1 MSARCV
7 ECQNEAVERCELTG
21 IPLCAMHLWY
31 ADDGR
36 RISQS
41 VARSLSQAGQAVY
54 SPQTY
59 LEALGAAAELP
70 RLPLAPPSQASLGN
84 NNHDIVAAL
93 AFGSGMLSIA
103 TCFGIGA
110 AVCAAPLPLVPL
122 ILGIVGLGGA
132 RNARNPK
139 RARLFS
145 WTGIV
150 GGSGFVFV
158 TLLLLVAAIAFGI
171 TGPLQTLFTRGV
183 LRGP

>member
-7 ECQNEAVERCELTG
+7 ECPNEAVERCEVTG
-21 IPLCAMHLWY
+21 IPLCAQHLWY

-36 RISQS
+36 RISQT
-41 VARSLSQAGQAVY
+41 VARQLSQSGVTVF

-59 LEALGAAAELP
+59 LATLGAAVELP
-70 RLPLAPPSQASLGN
+70 RLPMAPPPLASLGN
-84 NNHDIVAAL
+84 NNHDVIAAL
-93 AFGSGMLSIA
+93 AFGTGMLSIA

-122 ILGIVGLGGA
+122 ILGLVGLGGA
-132 RNARNPK
+132 RHARDPQ

-150 GGSGFVFV
+150 GGSGFVAI
-158 TLLLLVAAIAFGI
+158 TLLLLVAALAFGI

-183 LRGP
+183 LRAP